1 MFRRTVRALA
11 ASLEQSTHAEHV
23 EGARAPACAAP
34 VRGANRQRTTQAER
48 MRRAMIRSTL
58 QRATDG
64 SGVVVAVADGVIL
77 EHERAGDGRVVVE
90 RDRAHL
96 AKLGI
101 AEPANPR
108 AG

>member
-34 VRGANRQRTTQAER
+34 VRGANRQRTTQVER
-48 MRRAMIRSTL
+48 MRLAMIRSTL

-64 SGVVVAVADGVIL
+64 GEVVVAVADGVIL
-77 EHERAGDGRVVVE
+77 EHELAGDRRVVVE
-90 RDRAHL
+90 RDRGRPGE
-96 AKLGI
+96 LGI
-101 AEPANPR
+101 
-108 AG
+108 